1 MTTHQV
7 FLAVYKT
14 QTVFH
19 VPKGVRLLSLD
30 DNKNAHDVAGSW
42 YIKWDKLIYLDKDL
56 KEVEVDGDEFEM
68 DKKRPDEITEEDEEE
83 DKEEENEDNDYCP
96 VCNELTNTK
105 NSCCSRTCCVC
116 LEETFCENCVEDCE
130 DKDCSHDWET
140 HCICVKCA

>member
-30 DNKNAHDVAGSW
+30 DNKNAGDVAGSW

-83 DKEEENEDNDYCP
+83 EA
-96 VCNELTNTK
+96 
-105 NSCCSRTCCVC
+105 RWAQ
-116 LEETFCENCVEDCE
+116 LEEASQCGECGVSTSGRKIRGLWNNTLCEKCGEEDVNPPE
-130 DKDCSHDWET
+130 PDGDGSGDE
-140 HCICVKCA
+140 